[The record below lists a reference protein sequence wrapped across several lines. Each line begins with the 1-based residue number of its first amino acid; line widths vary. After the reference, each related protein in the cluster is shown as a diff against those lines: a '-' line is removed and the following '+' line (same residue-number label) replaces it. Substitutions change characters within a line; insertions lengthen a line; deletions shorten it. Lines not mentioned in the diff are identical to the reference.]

1 MHMADP
7 VIQLDAL
14 RKYYVMGEFTIKA
27 LDDVSLSIDHG
38 EYTAIMGPSGSGKST
53 LMHLIGCL
61 DTPTEGKIFI
71 DSDDTSQLT
80 EEDLA
85 YLRNAKIG
93 FVFQQFNLLMKMT
106 ALDNVM
112 TPLMYAGY
120 HLRERRVIAE
130 AALEQVGLSDRMKHR
145 PNELS
150 GGQKQRIAI
159 ARALVNNPSIILAD
173 EPTGALDTVTG
184 EQIMDLF
191 EEINQQGKT
200 VIMVTHDP
208 EVSTRCRRTIN
219 LRDGRIV
226 EDL

>member
-1 MHMADP
+1 MSEP
-7 VIQLDAL
+7 VIVLESL
-14 RKYYVMGEFTIKA
+14 KKYYFMGEFIIKA
-27 LDDVSLSIDHG
+27 LDDVSLSIRKG

-53 LMHLIGCL
+53 MMHLVGCL
-61 DTPTEGKIFI
+61 DTPTEGRIFI
-71 DSDDTSQLT
+71 DADDTSSLR

-93 FVFQQFNLLMKMT
+93 FVFQQFNLLMKIN
-106 ALDNVM
+106 ALENVM

-120 HLRERRVIAE
+120 SFRQRREIAE
-130 AALEQVGLSDRMKHR
+130 HALEQVGLKDRMKHR

-159 ARALVNNPSIILAD
+159 ARSLVNDPTILLAD

-191 EEINQQGKT
+191 EQINQQGRT

-208 EVSTRCRRTIN
+208 EVSSRCRRTIH
-219 LRDGRIV
+219 LRDGKIV

>member
-1 MHMADP
+1 MADP

>member
-1 MHMADP
+1 MTADP
-7 VIQLDAL
+7 VIQLEAL
-14 RKYYVMGEFTIKA
+14 KKYYVMGEFTIKA
-27 LDDVSLSIDHG
+27 LDDVTLTITHG

-53 LMHLIGCL
+53 MMHLIGCL
-61 DTPTEGKIFI
+61 DTPTAGNIYI
-71 DSDDTSQLT
+71 DSDDTSQLG

-120 HLRERRVIAE
+120 PLRERRDIAE
-130 AALEQVGLSDRMKHR
+130 SALEQVGLADRMKHR

-191 EEINQQGKT
+191 EQINQQGKT

-208 EVSTRCRRTIN
+208 EVSSRCRRTIH
-219 LRDGRIV
+219 LRDGKIV

>member
-1 MHMADP
+1 MEPA
-7 VIQLDAL
+7 VIAL
-14 RKYYVMGEFTIKA
+14 ESIRKYYYMGDFVIKA
-27 LDDVSLSIDHG
+27 VDDVTMRIARG
-38 EYTAIMGPSGSGKST
+38 EYTAVMGPSGSGKST
-53 LMHLIGCL
+53 VMHLIGCL
-61 DTPTEGKIFI
+61 DSPSEGTIYI
-71 DSDDTSQLT
+71 EGEDTSELD

-93 FVFQQFNLLMKMT
+93 FVFQQFNLLMKLN

-120 HLRERRVIAE
+120 PLRERRALAE
-130 AALEQVGLSDRMKHR
+130 HTLELVGLRDRMKHR

-159 ARALVNNPSIILAD
+159 ARALVNDPSIILAD

-191 EEINQQGKT
+191 EDINSRGKT

-208 EVSTRCRRTIN
+208 EVSSRCRRTIH
-219 LRDGRIV
+219 LRDGKIV
-226 EDL
+226 EDS